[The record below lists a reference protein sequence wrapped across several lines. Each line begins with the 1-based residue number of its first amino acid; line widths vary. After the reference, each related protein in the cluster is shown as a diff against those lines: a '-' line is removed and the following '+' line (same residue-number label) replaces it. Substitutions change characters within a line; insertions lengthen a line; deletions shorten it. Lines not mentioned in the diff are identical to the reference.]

1 MSTPIAFFLNLCFE
15 KKVSLLMLYSNRK
28 LFYYLETFRFPFNSL
43 HALLVFFRQY
53 PHVDQTKWGKSPQM
67 CWHLKNLSLQQILK
81 MMSKMEENDGYWCF
95 TRILNFGSK
104 TFRVA
109 AFTLSTD
116 LLFGRQQH
124 FQFSTNAFTESD
136 LEKTVDLVFIVP
148 QNFGTKFEIQKK
160 VLTFCWIAL
169 VAS

>member
-1 MSTPIAFFLNLCFE
+1 MRKKSTYSCCTVTGNFFTNLKRFVFHST
-15 KKVSLLMLYSNRK
+15 VSMRCWSFFGNILMLIK
-28 LFYYLETFRFPFNSL
+28 L
-43 HALLVFFRQY
+43 
-53 PHVDQTKWGKSPQM
+53 KWGKSPQM

-81 MMSKMEENDGYWCF
+81 MMSKMEENDGYWRF

-136 LEKTVDLVFIVP
+136 LEKIVDLVFIVP
-148 QNFGTKFEIQKK
+148 QNFGTKFKIQKK